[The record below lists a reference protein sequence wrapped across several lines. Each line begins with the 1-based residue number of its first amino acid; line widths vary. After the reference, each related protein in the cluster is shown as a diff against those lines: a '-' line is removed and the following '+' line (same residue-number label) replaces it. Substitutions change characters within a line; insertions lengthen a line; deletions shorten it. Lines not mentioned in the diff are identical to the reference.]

1 MWKWM
6 VKLIESGVTQIWKFN
21 DDKYKEHLHVW
32 DMPNV
37 CFFMKMVMVLKIK
50 YKYPDLCKGLI

>member
-37 CFFMKMVMVLKIK
+37 CFFHENGNGFE
-50 YKYPDLCKGLI
+50 D